1 MAEKSSKTKA
11 AASKKNDNKVVD
23 KKTALENALKQI
35 DKQFGA
41 GTLMRLGEQERL
53 DIEAIP
59 TGSIALDTALGIGG
73 IPKGRVT

>member
-73 IPKGRVT
+73 IPNGRVT